1 MASIKLENITKK
13 YSKNITA
20 LENISLNIDDGEFV
34 VLVGPSGCGK
44 STTLRIIAG
53 LENAT
58 EGNLYIGGQ
67 SVKNVK
73 PKNRNIA
80 MVFQNYALY
89 PHLTVFDNMAF
100 GLKMR
105 KVDRDEI
112 KKKIIQAAQMLHIED
127 LLNRKPGEL
136 SGGQKQ
142 RVALGRAIVRE
153 PRVFLLD
160 EPLSNLDAELRMQM
174 RIEIIKLHKK
184 LGATFVYVTHDQTE
198 AMTMADRIV
207 VMKDGIIQQAG
218 TPESIY
224 KNPSNI
230 FVAGFIGSPRMN
242 FIEVTV
248 TGCGENIWLSA
259 KNFTLPTTGCPY
271 GDDILKRYM
280 GRKLKAGIRPEDVR
294 YVTEKDKSEGIDAV
308 HEITEVLGHEAYVHF
323 DCFGEK
329 ITARSAVK
337 EAIEEGTN
345 VKIIFDVKKMQLF
358 DVESEKNIVLPAI
371 EHEKYFCTEN

>member
-20 LENISLNIDDGEFV
+20 LENVSLNIDDGEFV

-58 EGNLYIGGQ
+58 GGNLYIGGQ

-73 PKNRNIA
+73 SKDRNIA

-142 RVALGRAIVRE
+142 RVAFGRAIVRE

-248 TGCGENIWLSA
+248 TGRGENIGLSA
-259 KNFTLPTTGCPY
+259 KNFTLPTVGCPY
-271 GDDILKRYM
+271 DDDILKRYM

-294 YVTEKDKSEGIDAV
+294 YVTKKDKSEGIYAV
-308 HEITEVLGHEAYVHF
+308 HEITEVLGYEAYVHF

-337 EAIEEGTN
+337 EVIEEGAG
-345 VKIIFDVKKMQLF
+345 VKIIFDVKKMHLF
-358 DVESEKNIVLPAI
+358 DIESEKNIVLPSI
-371 EHEKYFCTEN
+371 DHEKYFCTEN